1 MLLILPDPVVF
12 FQWIVC
18 VWIGFELL
26 FYFVV
31 MVDWKRNMDI
41 LTPTPSYRMKP
52 ETLIANVLT
61 DVQTL
66 QNYDVTA
73 FLRGWF
79 LGAELDDVK
88 LGNVEEFLAWAM
100 YNVHRNSLTTQ
111 QFASVKRVIVDLT
124 RRFGVIFKPGFNED
138 VKCSN
143 FTLHPSSPH
152 IMHRPLCFY
161 VFTGICKVLGHTLL
175 FQAGFVPFKCGS
187 LSYWYRPCIGRPAG
201 SPEPLPMVFF
211 HGICPGLFTY
221 IPMLRNLVVGRAAL
235 LIEMPHVGMGL
246 NLTPP
251 SREALVKS
259 VVRAC
264 KRHGVSKACVC
275 GHSYGS
281 FCAAW
286 MVQSNPELVG
296 QLVLLDPMCLLLALP
311 DVTYNFLYRK
321 PQTIMQKLINLGGAS
336 EMGVN
341 HTLRRHFWWFNSV
354 LFAHE
359 IADIPTVVHIASN
372 DSIAPSSHI
381 RDYLRAH
388 YSDRI
393 HETVLNVGESTKL
406 TKESPSSPSSPH
418 KSPPSAAEETDSS
431 SELKSN
437 EKHNDPPPPPPPPS
451 SNSSSPPLSVS
462 SSFSGKNTGSK
473 NTLELIWSEGFSHG
487 EIVLSTARQHE
498 IFKRMFI
505 QECRIF
511 AEGQG
516 GGKSSSSLG
525 QGRHQK
531 KSHSDYE
538 DDLHEEP
545 VVRCC

>member
-1 MLLILPDPVVF
+1 MLLVLPDPYVLL
-12 FQWIVC
+12 QWFVC
-18 VWIGFELL
+18 IWIGFELL

-31 MVDWKRNMDI
+31 MVDWKRNMD
-41 LTPTPSYRMKP
+41 LLSPTPAYRMEP
-52 ETLIANVLT
+52 EVLIANVLT

-79 LGAELDDVK
+79 LGADLSDVK
-88 LGNVEEFLAWAM
+88 RGNVEEFLAWAM
-100 YNVHRNSLTTQ
+100 FNTKRQYMTTK
-111 QFASVKRVIVDLT
+111 QFAATGRVIADLT
-124 RRFGVIFKPGFNED
+124 RRFGVTFEPGFNEE

-143 FTLHPSSPH
+143 FTLNPASVHVR
-152 IMHRPLCFY
+152 HRPLLFY
-161 VFTGICKVLGHTLL
+161 VFTGICKVIGHTLL
-175 FQAGFVPFKCGS
+175 FQAGFVPFKCGTI
-187 LSYWYRPCIGRPAG
+187 SYWYRPCIGRPAG

-246 NLTPP
+246 NMTPP
-251 SREALVKS
+251 SRESLIKS
-259 VVRAC
+259 VLRAC
-264 KRHGVSKACVC
+264 KRHGVKKACVC

-286 MVQSNPELVG
+286 MVQSAPEVVG

-321 PQTIMQKLINLGGAS
+321 PENLMQQLINLGGAS

-359 IADIPTVVHIASN
+359 IADIPTVVHVASD
-372 DSIAPSSHI
+372 DSIAPSAHI
-381 RDYLRAH
+381 REYLRAH
-388 YSDRI
+388 YSDRL
-393 HETVLNVGESTKL
+393 HETVLNVGERTQNQPKDQ
-406 TKESPSSPSSPH
+406 
-418 KSPPSAAEETDSS
+418 PPTSDSS
-431 SELKSN
+431 MMNTSSSYKSSSSSSNKMPAASTESSENTS
-437 EKHNDPPPPPPPPS
+437 DTPPPPPPS
-451 SNSSSPPLSVS
+451 SSTSSPPLSVS
-462 SSFSGKNTGSK
+462 SSFSGKNKGSK
-473 NTLELIWSEGFSHG
+473 CTLELIWSEGFSHG
-487 EIVLSTARQHE
+487 EIVLSTARQRE

-511 AEGQG
+511 AEDQG
-516 GGKSSSSLG
+516 RGKSPR
-525 QGRHQK
+525 RHK
-531 KSHSDYE
+531 AADYL
-538 DDLHEEP
+538 DDEIPEEP